1 MSDNCLFV
9 IFMQTLE
16 TSKIQ
21 ETLVSLLFVLLE
33 RKYTHNN
40 ITRVTDDLVIQL
52 AGLKIIWRN
61 LLMLQHTSKE
71 QL

>member
-9 IFMQTLE
+9 IFIQTLE

-21 ETLVSLLFVLLE
+21 QTLVPLLTALLE

-40 ITRVTDDLVIQL
+40 ITRITDDLVIQL
-52 AGLKIIWRN
+52 AGLKIIWIQIIV
-61 LLMLQHTSKE
+61 L
-71 QL
+71 